1 MSYIFVSFQQITF
14 KLGNFTNLKAL
25 FSVVSTDFP
34 FFPRQK
40 FRKNREKVYPKQS
53 YILDSTP
60 WILDS
65 RYWIP
70 VFVSGTWILDSNL

>member
-34 FFPRQK
+34 FFPCQK
-40 FRKNREKVYPKQS
+40 LKKNREKVYPKQS
-53 YILDSTP
+53 
-60 WILDS
+60 
-65 RYWIP
+65 
-70 VFVSGTWILDSNL
+70 